1 MKKIYLLQKFLPS
14 GVILIGNAGSLI
26 AANENG
32 TTLLSGTNFILYI
45 LLILLLI
52 MLGFSILLYR
62 ILKQKIE
69 DRQEQKPVPVLLSSP
84 EPSPVSVSA
93 SYPDLRTEN
102 EELKQTINILTVRNR
117 EMQQLMVNKIK
128 ETDNWTL
135 EQETKYQEAIRKAS
149 ELEKIHN
156 SFFVEAVHEMRT
168 PLSLIL
174 GYLGQLVQNRD
185 FDRLVSTQILSAYR
199 NTLALQDMMF
209 QLQDIR
215 HGDDVANHMRLA
227 RYDLV
232 EITKQ
237 MCDLFVDWIAMNNI
251 DFKINTQTPVLWM
264 WIDRRKMEYALR
276 ILLSNSLNN
285 TFMNG
290 KITVDITVVKKE
302 GKAYGALCI
311 QDDGLS
317 EQDNTRI
324 GLKQI
329 KDMAESV
336 HARFIQES
344 LPGQGGTRC
353 TILGPLGKRELME
366 LPVEFVEPDADLVK
380 LNEIQ
385 KEEISSFVQL
395 VPQKKETG
403 KKLLVIDDSDQIRWF
418 LRHALNKEYRI
429 VEARDGGEGVA
440 VAKKER
446 PDAILCDVM
455 MPVKDGFTACREIKS
470 NPATCQTVVIML
482 TAKVENEDVIA
493 GIEAGAD
500 DYITKPFDLEVLRSK
515 LISQIKRREQM
526 KEFYTQPLE
535 SSEGGAVVM
544 PAPLNEIEVAGNAFM
559 DKIMKTIEEHLDD
572 PCFDAKYLA
581 DEMSMSVPTLYR
593 KVKAF
598 SNCSILELTRSVRI
612 KRAAELISQ
621 QRYSIIEVCEMVGFN
636 DMATFRKRFTEQYGV
651 NPSQYGQSV
660 KA

>member
-1 MKKIYLLQKFLPS
+1 MEKIDLLQKFLPA
-14 GVILIGNAGSLI
+14 GAILTGNAASLM
-26 AANENG
+26 AANESEAASPDE
-32 TTLLSGTNFILYI
+32 TSYLLCI
-45 LLILLLI
+45 LILLLLI
-52 MLGFSILLYR
+52 MCGISILLYR
-62 ILKQKIE
+62 ILKQKIG
-69 DRQEQKPVPVLLSSP
+69 DKQEQKPTSAQIPPSVPVP
-84 EPSPVSVSA
+84 
-93 SYPDLRTEN
+93 YPDLRAEN
-102 EELKQTINILTVRNR
+102 EELKQSVDTLTVRNR

-128 ETDNWTL
+128 ETDNWTI
-135 EQETKYQEAIRKAS
+135 EQEAKYQEALNKAA

-174 GYLGQLVQNRD
+174 GYLSQLVQNREL
-185 FDRLVSTQILSAYR
+185 DRLVSTQVLSAYR
-199 NTLALQDMMF
+199 NTLALQDMMY

-264 WIDRRKMEYALR
+264 MIDRRKMEYALR
-276 ILLSNSLNN
+276 TLLSNSLKN
-285 TFMNG
+285 TFMYG
-290 KITVDITVVKKE
+290 KITVNIFVVKKD
-302 GKAYGALCI
+302 GIAYGAVSI
-311 QDDGLS
+311 QDDGLN
-317 EQDNTRI
+317 EQENTRI

-329 KDMAESV
+329 RDMAESV
-336 HARFIQES
+336 RAEFMLET
-344 LPGQGGTRC
+344 LPGQEGTCC
-353 TILGPLGKRELME
+353 TVMGPLGKHALMD
-366 LPVEFVEPDADLVK
+366 LPVEFVEPDAGLVK

-385 KEEISSFVQL
+385 KEEISGFVQL

-429 VEARDGGEGVA
+429 VEARDGGDGVEM
-440 VAKKER
+440 AKKER

-455 MPVKDGFTACREIKS
+455 MPVKDGFTACREIRT

-515 LISQIKRREQM
+515 LMSQIKRREQM
-526 KEFYTQPLE
+526 KEFYTQP
-535 SSEGGAVVM
+535 SELPGGGPLVM

-559 DKIMKTIEEHLDD
+559 DKIMKTIEDHLDD

-581 DEMSMSVPTLYR
+581 DEMSMSIPTLYR

-598 SNCSILELTRSVRI
+598 SNCSILELTRGVRI
-612 KRAAELISQ
+612 KRAAELILQ
-621 QRYSIIEVCEMVGFN
+621 QKYSIIEVCEMVGFN
-636 DMATFRKRFTEQYGV
+636 DMATFRKRFIEQYGV
-651 NPSQYGQSV
+651 NPSQFGQPV
-660 KA
+660 RV